1 MITISTKIKD
11 RMTKGVKKFQPVL
24 QKALAADVNE
34 SDTVTIVT
42 DILCEVFGY
51 DKYENITS
59 EFAIKKTYCDLAI
72 KLNGRNPLLI
82 ECKAIALDLKDDYVR
97 QATNYAADSG
107 IEWVVL
113 TNGILWKVYRVMFGK
128 PVDKELV
135 YEFNLCEINV
145 KKQCDIELLYYLCI
159 EAFANNSKATLD
171 DLHAQKKILNKF
183 TIAQIMLT
191 DSAIDGIRKCI
202 RKLYPDMKV
211 ANDEIY
217 SIVYNEIFKREVLE
231 SENAE
236 IAKKAIMKQE
246 KKVLSAKAKKEAV
259 APENAAE

>member
-1 MITISTKIKD
+1 MVTINAKIKD
-11 RMTKGVKKFQPVL
+11 RMTKGIKKFQPVL

-34 SDTVTIVT
+34 SDTVTIIT

-72 KLNGRNPLLI
+72 KLNDKIPFLI

-113 TNGILWKVYRVMFGK
+113 TNGILWKVYRVTFGK
-128 PVDKELV
+128 PIDKELV
-135 YEFNLCEINV
+135 YEFNLCEINM
-145 KKQCDIELLYYLCI
+145 KKQTDIELLYYLSI
-159 EAFANNSKATLD
+159 EAFANNSKATLE

-191 DSAIDGIRKCI
+191 DAGIDSIRKCV
-202 RKLYPDMKV
+202 RKLYPELKTT
-211 ANDEIY
+211 NDEIY

-231 SENAE
+231 SETAE
-236 IAKKAIMKQE
+236 IAKKAIVKQE
-246 KKVLSAKAKKEAV
+246 KKINTIKAKKESV
-259 APENAAE
+259 SE